1 MMTLFAIG
9 TGGFLGAILRYLLS
23 KQVQQLF
30 LGNFPYGTLTVN
42 ALGSF
47 ILGFLSYYL
56 LENMM
61 INDELRMGLTVGC
74 LGAFTTFSTFS
85 YETLVF
91 LQAGDYVKMSINVL
105 SNVLIC
111 IILCAAGL
119 QLAKHL

>member
-1 MMTLFAIG
+1 MTTLFAIG
-9 TGGFLGAILRYLLS
+9 TGGFVGAILRYLLS

-30 LGNFPYGTLTVN
+30 AGNFPYGTLTVN
-42 ALGSF
+42 GIGSF
-47 ILGFLSYYL
+47 TLGFLSYYL

-61 INDELRMGLTVGC
+61 LNDDLRIGLTVGC

-85 YETLVF
+85 YETLTF